1 MHTYI
6 HVFAHTCIYLHQH
19 PYMYSYILSCTL
31 YIGYRCKKVNI
42 SIRVQSLELETMI
55 LLFLIFKYF
64 KEISHKKE
72 SSWFRLCC
80 HLVVIFL
87 FFFFNFVSYR
97 HVFMGNNFLSSVELI
112 MLWYVTSS
120 DDQNTVRS
128 FLVMQCNKDNWPGDI
143 VVEIKKLNKI
153 K

>member
-1 MHTYI
+1 
-6 HVFAHTCIYLHQH
+6 
-19 PYMYSYILSCTL
+19 
-31 YIGYRCKKVNI
+31 
-42 SIRVQSLELETMI
+42 
-55 LLFLIFKYF
+55 
-64 KEISHKKE
+64 
-72 SSWFRLCC
+72 
-80 HLVVIFL
+80 
-87 FFFFNFVSYR
+87 
-97 HVFMGNNFLSSVELI
+97 MGNNFLSSVELI